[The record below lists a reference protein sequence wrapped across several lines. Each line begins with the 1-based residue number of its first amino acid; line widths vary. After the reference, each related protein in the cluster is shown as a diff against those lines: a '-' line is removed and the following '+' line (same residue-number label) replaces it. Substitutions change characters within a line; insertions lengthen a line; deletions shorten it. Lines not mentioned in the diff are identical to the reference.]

1 MDHAFT
7 VGVEEEFQ
15 IVDPTTW
22 ELRSHVSELLASSAP
37 AFGDHIKRE
46 MHQSI
51 VEVGTK
57 ICGSI
62 EELAG
67 EIIRTRRDLADAA
80 ERVGLRIAAAG
91 THPFSNW
98 MDQVISPGER
108 YETHRRGAAAA
119 GALAADLRPA
129 RARRGAR
136 PLVDDRPDERGALLP
151 AAPARALDQLAVL
164 DGARHRPE
172 VVPHDGLPPLSAHRH
187 PRSLRLVD
195 ASTRSYVELLVELHC
210 IDNGKKIWWDLRP
223 QPTFGTLEFRICDV
237 PTAPCASIAI
247 AALAQAI
254 IVKLYRL
261 RERNLGFRR
270 YHRALIEENK
280 WRAARWGIDGK
291 LIDFGKRREVPMRE
305 LADGAARVHRRCGGR
320 SGEPAGGRVRPHDSG
335 RRHQRGK
342 TAAGVP
348 RDRRPARGRPVDR
361 RRDARR
367 RRAIG
372 DDVSRVSELGLARLD
387 ELRLMT
393 DEKSDCCAAAS
404 TRFRRRSSTA
414 STRWARPHG
423 ITARVPEADR
433 HEDGRAV
440 GLRGHRRSHLAR
452 GRVLP
457 RVSEA
462 RRARGHLRHQQPV
475 LVDGRRQVL
484 QLLGRAEARRGGAE
498 DRACCR
504 RRAIRRTS
512 T

>member
-15 IVDPTTW
+15 IVDPSTW

-108 YETHRRGAAAA
+108 YQNIVEE
-119 GALAADLRPA
+119 LQ
-129 RARRGAR
+129 
-136 PLVDDRPDERGALLP
+136 
-151 AAPARALDQLAVL
+151 QLA
-164 DGARHRPE
+164 
-172 VVPHDGLPPLSAHRH
+172 
-187 PRSLRLVD
+187 RSLLIFGLHVHVAVPDSSSMIDLMNEARYFLPHLL
-195 ASTRSYVELLVELHC
+195 ALSTSSPFWMGRDTGLKSYRTTVFRRFPRTGIPDHFDSWREYERYVELLVELHC

-261 RERNLGFRR
+261 REKNLGFRR

-305 LADGAARVHRRCGGR
+305 LA
-320 SGEPAGGRVRPHDSG
+320 EELLEF
-335 RRHQRGK
+335 
-342 TAAGVP
+342 
-348 RDRRPARGRPVDR
+348 
-361 RRDARR
+361 
-367 RRAIG
+367 I
-372 DDVSRVSELGLARLD
+372 DDVVDDLGSRREIEYVRTI
-387 ELRLMT
+387 LRDGT
-393 DEKSDCCAAAS
+393 SAEKQVQIYRETGDL
-404 TRFRRRSSTA
+404 
-414 STRWARPHG
+414 
-423 ITARVPEADR
+423 
-433 HEDGRAV
+433 RAV
-440 GLRGHRRSHLAR
+440 VQS
-452 GRVLP
+452 
-457 RVSEA
+457 
-462 RRARGHLRHQQPV
+462 
-475 LVDGRRQVL
+475 LVEET
-484 QLLGRAEARRGGAE
+484 RAEVEQSAK
-498 DRACCR
+498 
-504 RRAIRRTS
+504 TYHV
-512 T
+512 